1 MITANGRSESQLIY
15 NADGTENKESS
26 RRVEIKFRL
35 KDSEMIDSMQSIFAQ
50 SDIIEAQG

>member
-15 NADGTENKESS
+15 NADGTENKEAS

-35 KDSEMIDSMQSIFAQ
+35 NDSEMIDSMQNIF
-50 SDIIEAQG
+50 SSSEAQPQG